1 MNLVVEMFIFFSQ
14 YLINV
19 LVIKEYFIND
29 RNFYLMQL
37 AISLIVRIRVNEK
50 NYLHINLNFYFVF
63 TGVINTTRKRLDRER
78 QDRHV
83 VQVSPSAETWCCW
96 PG

>member
-1 MNLVVEMFIFFSQ
+1 MNLVVEMFIFFSR

-19 LVIKEYFIND
+19 LVTKEYFIND

-50 NYLHINLNFYFVF
+50 NYLHINLNFYFVL

>member
-1 MNLVVEMFIFFSQ
+1 MNLVVEMFIFFSR

>member
-1 MNLVVEMFIFFSQ
+1 MNLVVEMFIFFSR

-50 NYLHINLNFYFVF
+50 NYLLINLNFYFVF